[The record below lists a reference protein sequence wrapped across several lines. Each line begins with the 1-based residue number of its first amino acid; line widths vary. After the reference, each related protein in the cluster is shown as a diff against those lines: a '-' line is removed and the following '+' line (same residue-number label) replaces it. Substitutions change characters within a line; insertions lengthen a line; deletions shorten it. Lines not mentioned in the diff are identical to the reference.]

1 MHENIHRQCVVE
13 EVVEDVEGLEGGAHV
28 GEVVGGEW
36 TKGLRGRNLAM
47 EAGVEGFIN
56 CTTLYLYLS
65 ISGAN

>member
-13 EVVEDVEGLEGGAHV
+13 EVVEDVEGLEGGARV

-47 EAGVEGFIN
+47 EAGVVAVGEGSEGERK
-56 CTTLYLYLS
+56 L
-65 ISGAN
+65 G